1 MRKLL
6 AAALLALAVTATPA
20 QAEGEV
26 GRAEGEI
33 RKVDAAQGKVT
44 IRHGPIEGFD
54 MPAMTMVFRTSDPA
68 LLDRIK
74 VGERVRF
81 VTVRQ
86 GGAMVLQ
93 SVEPAK

>member
-1 MRKLL
+1 MSKLL
-6 AAALLALAVTATPA
+6 AAALLALAVTASPA
-20 QAEGEV
+20 LAEGEV
-26 GRAEGEI
+26 GRSEGEI
-33 RKVDAAQGKVT
+33 RKIDAAQGKVT

-54 MPAMTMVFRTSDPA
+54 MPPMTMVFRTSDPA
-68 LLDRIK
+68 LLERIK